1 MAKTFSFEEAITPV
15 KGGSKTFSFED
26 ALHPE
31 QREGAFTGSLK
42 ASTERLKGEAALLAG
57 KVGLMGEAEAE
68 QYRKEKEAEAAALY
82 TPTTQG
88 WTEAPGTKIK
98 ELIGGSL
105 PYMAVPV
112 AAGAAALA
120 APEVAIAGLT
130 GAELAAGTTSALQFT
145 GSNLARQMDENK
157 KSLSDT
163 SLLKAGATAV
173 PQAALDVVGLKMLPA
188 VRGIFGQAGVDISE
202 EAAKQIATKGLL
214 SQAGK
219 LATVSGKTM
228 GAEGATEAGQQF
240 LERLQ
245 AGLSITDPSAREEYF
260 QSFVGG
266 AVLGGALSVPGHITE
281 QALAQPKIEAE
292 RQRQDELK
300 RALSQ
305 QAAIEAQGLG
315 QADITGKELI
325 KQQEQLARD
334 QQALEQ
340 EQIDK
345 EGAARVKAEIERQ
358 AAMQA
363 PVVPTPAAPV
373 PEAPVVTPEPTPAP
387 APEAPAAV
395 APVTPEAAPVT
406 PETPA
411 AEQQVPP
418 GFEKYTETKPDG
430 TVVTGMRRIEE
441 KPAEPLAQPKAKVE
455 SILTETG
462 GNITNKVMVDTV
474 NEGYEMLPLD
484 DERTY
489 KAAGKPVRTFT
500 DNKGVTIALD
510 PQTALAVQRNR
521 PEKGVQVYSGDT
533 ADMTVRHIHVD
544 KDKRKTGAATRAME
558 ALIKRADKHGTTLYI
573 EPAQLEKDGITK
585 EQLKQFYSKFGF
597 EPQWAEDGRVLVRK
611 PGAKAA
617 EKTQPEIN
625 RQRQQ
630 AKKAAKSDSLV
641 AHLKR
646 IGGINSDD
654 KLDITGEKRMIGGG
668 YNAVFKKGAS
678 SLMSRIE
685 DGQLDDY
692 LPYELR
698 RQTHEA
704 LSDQPYDATEAY
716 NYIADIIGRA
726 EPKRPHSVEEDL
738 ARLDQEER
746 DAAMQAEQE
755 AAAKAEEEAL
765 AKANADLALAGAEE
779 RQAAAEQKVYEEA
792 APELS
797 LTGQTN
803 EEIAAAEKA
812 KATAQAEEARKAAA
826 PTAEDFTLTGSNR
839 PADQAAARGAQDLF
853 ETFEARKPSV
863 ANPSTAAEIKS
874 KFAQA
879 FTGRGNQPVIVDT
892 ASELPQP
899 YKNYTMR
906 RKGVAAFVDPETGQ
920 DYYIADRIQKGNE
933 LGIIM
938 HEKGVHL
945 GLRGLIGQDRMNA
958 LVNKI
963 YKWSTDEATTPEE
976 KVARE
981 IAIKAMKKAD
991 RSKEKIGSER
1001 HQEEVI
1007 AYFADTAVNEYGI
1020 NPLEKQPKE
1029 HALVVKWL
1037 KDLWSRA
1044 ETAIKKLGFDPK
1056 SFTPKDMVDLIYSA
1070 ARIEGTEARPAHA
1083 GKIQASELK
1092 AAESDV
1098 MASELP
1104 PTNIAGEEVE
1114 PTWLTP
1120 SETRTERQSMIDDLL
1135 YKMQDNQRDTKLV
1148 QQAIIKAG
1156 RELADT
1162 ADVYGKEK
1170 LYHGRTA
1177 TKMRNFLLNDVNP
1190 IIKEMTRLRITPE
1203 EINTYLHNKHAEA
1216 YNNQMNELNPGNER
1230 LKDQGSGIHT
1240 DAARAYL
1247 ANLEPGKKND
1257 LEAVAKQFYKIT
1269 KDTRKMLV
1277 ESGDITQQTSDMWE
1291 RIYPYYVP
1299 LRRVSENDTNVSG
1312 LGRGFSTRGD
1322 FTRRAMGSLK
1332 AADDIVGNILAEHER
1347 AIVLGEKMRVGQA
1360 VLELALK
1367 NPNPDFWMPVDPDAI
1382 KDPASTIAALRR
1394 MGMDDAEEIINNF
1407 MREPKERY
1415 IKKTTQNGQQVEM
1428 VDTRVNAMKR
1438 FRDNVFPVR
1447 VNGKD
1452 MYVFFNQNDPNA
1464 NRMVKSLKN
1473 LDPDNLDIVLSTFQ
1487 KFTQW
1492 FKNVNTQYNPVF
1504 GFVNLFRD
1512 TSGAML
1518 NLSTTPL
1525 ANDKAKV
1532 FAGITPAM
1540 RGIIRVL
1547 RDERAG
1553 KTDTTGP
1560 WAELY
1565 KDARENGFQ
1574 SGHRESLIRRKEEMK
1589 IIEEKLTQNK
1599 SAGFKKAFGY
1609 VVGQLSDFN
1618 DMMENAVRLSAY
1630 KAALD
1635 KGMSKQ
1641 KAAILAKDLTVNF
1654 DKRGQTTPTLNA
1666 LYAFFNASVQGT
1678 SRIVE
1683 TMKGP
1688 AGRKIVAGGI
1698 GVGVIQAMMMAM
1710 AGFKDDDP
1718 PEFIREK
1725 NFIIPTG
1732 DGKYITIP
1740 YPLGFNVLPNIGRI
1754 TTDIVM
1760 TGGDKLGKR
1769 TADLFGSVLDA
1780 FNPLG
1785 SSGMSMQL
1793 IAPTI
1798 LDIPAAIAENKDAFG
1813 RPIARED
1820 RVTKP
1825 TPGLTRSRESASA
1838 GSKALAEFL
1847 NNISGGTPYQK
1858 GAISPTADT
1867 LDFIAGQLGGG
1878 VAREVMKVGEAA
1890 RMTATGEEIPSYKV
1904 PLASR
1909 FFGETGSAAAASNEF
1924 YNNMARLSG
1933 YGEEIKGR
1941 RKNHEDVR
1949 EFLAEHPEARLWK
1962 SSESA
1967 YNQVS
1972 NLNRQKKKL
1981 LERGADPERIKK
1993 IEERKVAI
2001 MRKFNARVEA
2011 AEQ

>member
-1 MAKTFSFEEAITPV
+1 MPKTFSFDEALTPV

-31 QREGAFTGSLK
+31 QKEGAFTGSLK

-57 KVGLMGEAEAE
+57 KVGLMDELKAEE
-68 QYRKEKEAEAAALY
+68 YRKEKEAEAQALY
-82 TPTTQG
+82 TPTQQG
-88 WTEAPGTKIK
+88 WTEAPGTKLK
-98 ELIGGSL
+98 ELVGGSL
-105 PYMAVPV
+105 PYMAAPV
-112 AAGAAALA
+112 VAGAAAAA
-120 APEVAIAGLT
+120 APEVALAGLT
-130 GAELAAGTTSALQFT
+130 GAELAAGLTSTAQFT

-163 SLLKAGATAV
+163 SLLKAGAAAV

-188 VRGIFGQAGVDISE
+188 VRGIFGKAGLDISE
-202 EAAKQIATKGLL
+202 EAAKELATKGLL
-214 SQAGK
+214 SQAGQYAK
-219 LATVSGKTM
+219 VAGKTM

-245 AGLSITDPSAREEYF
+245 AGLDINDQDARAEYF
-260 QSFVGG
+260 QSF
-266 AVLGGALSVPGHITE
+266 LGGALLGGAFAVPGHAIE
-281 QALAQPKIEAE
+281 RAVAKPRIEEERKKQEEYKQALTRQAQ
-292 RQRQDELK
+292 
-300 RALSQ
+300 
-305 QAAIEAQGLG
+305 IEAQGLG
-315 QADITGKELI
+315 QADVTGQELI

-334 QQALEQ
+334 QQALAQ

-345 EGAARVKAEIERQ
+345 EGAAAVKAEIERQ
-358 AAMQA
+358 AAAQQA
-363 PVVPTPAAPV
+363 PAAPV
-373 PEAPVVTPEPTPAP
+373 QPAAPV
-387 APEAPAAV
+387 
-395 APVTPEAAPVT
+395 VTPEAAPVVT
-406 PETPA
+406 PEAAPEVTPA
-411 AEQQVPP
+411 PIAEAPQAAPEAAAP
-418 GFEKYTETKPDG
+418 
-430 TVVTGMRRIEE
+430 VTPEVA
-441 KPAEPLAQPKAKVE
+441 PEPL
-455 SILTETG
+455 
-462 GNITNKVMVDTV
+462 
-474 NEGYEMLPLD
+474 
-484 DERTY
+484 
-489 KAAGKPVRTFT
+489 
-500 DNKGVTIALD
+500 
-510 PQTALAVQRNR
+510 
-521 PEKGVQVYSGDT
+521 
-533 ADMTVRHIHVD
+533 
-544 KDKRKTGAATRAME
+544 
-558 ALIKRADKHGTTLYI
+558 
-573 EPAQLEKDGITK
+573 
-585 EQLKQFYSKFGF
+585 
-597 EPQWAEDGRVLVRK
+597 
-611 PGAKAA
+611 
-617 EKTQPEIN
+617 TQPEIN
-625 RQRQQ
+625 RQRQ
-630 AKKAAKSDSLV
+630 AVKKAAKSDSLV

-646 IGGINSDD
+646 LGGISSDD

-668 YNAVFKKGAS
+668 YNAVFKKGAT
-678 SLMSRIE
+678 SLMARIE
-685 DGQLDDY
+685 DGQLDEY

-698 RQTHEA
+698 RETHDQTT
-704 LSDQPYDATEAY
+704 DQPYDGTEAY
-716 NYIADIIGRA
+716 NYISDIISRA
-726 EPKRPHSVEEDL
+726 EPKRPHSVEEQL
-738 ARLDQEER
+738 ARLDEQER

-755 AAAKAEEEAL
+755 AAAKAEEERT
-765 AKANADLALAGAEE
+765 AKANEEMAMAGAEE
-779 RQAAAEQKVYEEA
+779 RQAAAEQRVYEEP
-792 APELS
+792 APDLA

-812 KATAQAEEARKAAA
+812 QAAAQAEEARKAAA
-826 PTAEDFTLTGSNR
+826 PPSEDFTLTGSNR
-839 PADQAAARGAQDLF
+839 PADQAAARGARDMF
-853 ETFEARKPSV
+853 ETLEARKPAV
-863 ANPSTAAEIKS
+863 NNPTTADAIKS
-874 KFAQA
+874 KFAEA
-879 FTGRGNQPVIVDT
+879 FTGRGNQPVIVET
-892 ASELPQP
+892 ASQLPEE
-899 YKNYTMR
+899 YRSYAMR
-906 RKGVAAFVDPETGQ
+906 RKGVAAFVDPTTGQ
-920 DYYIADRIQKGNE
+920 DHYIADRIQKGNE
-933 LGIIM
+933 MGIIM

-963 YKWSTDEATTPEE
+963 YKWSTDKATTPEE
-976 KVARE
+976 KVAKE
-981 IAIKAMKKAD
+981 IATKAMKKAD

-1029 HALVVKWL
+1029 NALVLKWL

-1044 ETAIKKLGFDPK
+1044 ETAIKKLGYNPK
-1056 SFTPKDMVDLIYSA
+1056 ALTAQDVVELIYGA
-1070 ARIEGTEARPAHA
+1070 ARIEGTEARPTSA
-1083 GKIQASELK
+1083 GKVQAAEIKASEGAIK
-1092 AAESDV
+1092 P
-1098 MASELP
+1098 SEVP
-1104 PTNIAGEEVE
+1104 AINIAGEVVE
-1114 PTWLTP
+1114 PTWLSP
-1120 SETRTERQSMIDDLL
+1120 AETQTERQSMIDDLL

-1148 QQAIIKAG
+1148 QQAILKAG
-1156 RELADT
+1156 RTLEDT

-1177 TKMRNFLLNDVNP
+1177 TKMRNFLLNDINP
-1190 IIKEMTRLRITPE
+1190 IIKEMVRLNVTPE
-1203 EINTYLHNKHAEA
+1203 EINTYLHNKHAED
-1216 YNNQMNELNPGNER
+1216 YNKQINEINPDNER
-1230 LKDQGSGIHT
+1230 LRDQGSGIHT

-1247 ANLEPGKKND
+1247 ANLDPAKKAD
-1257 LEAVAKQFYKIT
+1257 LEEIAKKFYKIT
-1269 KDTRKMLV
+1269 QETRDMLV
-1277 ESGDITQQTSDMWE
+1277 ESGDITQKTADLWE

-1299 LRRVSENDTNVSG
+1299 LHRVSENDTNVTG
-1312 LGRGFSTRGD
+1312 LGRGFGTRGD
-1322 FTRRAMGSLK
+1322 FTKRAMGSLK
-1332 AADDIVGNILAEHER
+1332 EADDIIGNILAEHER
-1347 AIVLGEKMRVGQA
+1347 AIVLGEKMNVGQA
-1360 VLELALK
+1360 VLELAVK
-1367 NPNPDFWMPVDPDAI
+1367 NPNPDYWLPVDPEAI
-1382 KDPASTIAALRR
+1382 KDPQATIDALKR
-1394 MGMDDAEEIINNF
+1394 MGMDDAEEIVNNF
-1407 MREPKERY
+1407 MQEPKERY

-1447 VNGKD
+1447 VNGRD
-1452 MYVFFNQNDPNA
+1452 MYVFFNQHDPNA
-1464 NRMVKSLKN
+1464 LRQVKALKN

-1532 FAGITPAM
+1532 FSGITPAM

-1565 KDARENGFQ
+1565 KDAREHGFQ

-1589 IIEEKLTQNK
+1589 IIEEKLTQHK
-1599 SAGFKKAFGY
+1599 SAGFKKAFSY

-1635 KGMSKQ
+1635 KGMSKHQ
-1641 KAAILAKDLTVNF
+1641 AAILAKDLTVNF

-1678 SRIVE
+1678 ARIVE

-1698 GVGVIQAMMMAM
+1698 GVGVLQAMMMAA

-1769 TADLFGSVLDA
+1769 TTDLFGSILDA

-1825 TPGLTRSRESASA
+1825 TPGLARSRESASA
-1838 GSKALAEFL
+1838 GSKALAGFL

-1878 VAREVMKVGEAA
+1878 ISREVLKIGEAA
-1890 RMTATGEEIPSYKV
+1890 RLKGAGEEIPSYKV

-1924 YNNMARLSG
+1924 YDNMARLSG

-1941 RKNHEDVR
+1941 RKNHEDVS
-1949 EFLAEHPEARLWK
+1949 EFLAEHPDARLWK
-1962 SSESA
+1962 NSESV

-1981 LERGADPERIKK
+1981 IERGAEPERIKR
-1993 IEERKVAI
+1993 IEDRKVEI
-2001 MRKFNARVEA
+2001 MRRFNAKVE
-2011 AEQ
+2011 EKRGE

>member
-1 MAKTFSFEEAITPV
+1 
-15 KGGSKTFSFED
+15 
-26 ALHPE
+26 
-31 QREGAFTGSLK
+31 
-42 ASTERLKGEAALLAG
+42 
-57 KVGLMGEAEAE
+57 
-68 QYRKEKEAEAAALY
+68 
-82 TPTTQG
+82 
-88 WTEAPGTKIK
+88 
-98 ELIGGSL
+98 
-105 PYMAVPV
+105 
-112 AAGAAALA
+112 
-120 APEVAIAGLT
+120 
-130 GAELAAGTTSALQFT
+130 
-145 GSNLARQMDENK
+145 
-157 KSLSDT
+157 
-163 SLLKAGATAV
+163 
-173 PQAALDVVGLKMLPA
+173 
-188 VRGIFGQAGVDISE
+188 
-202 EAAKQIATKGLL
+202 
-214 SQAGK
+214 
-219 LATVSGKTM
+219 
-228 GAEGATEAGQQF
+228 
-240 LERLQ
+240 
-245 AGLSITDPSAREEYF
+245 
-260 QSFVGG
+260 
-266 AVLGGALSVPGHITE
+266 
-281 QALAQPKIEAE
+281 
-292 RQRQDELK
+292 
-300 RALSQ
+300 
-305 QAAIEAQGLG
+305 
-315 QADITGKELI
+315 
-325 KQQEQLARD
+325 
-334 QQALEQ
+334 
-340 EQIDK
+340 
-345 EGAARVKAEIERQ
+345 
-358 AAMQA
+358 
-363 PVVPTPAAPV
+363 
-373 PEAPVVTPEPTPAP
+373 
-387 APEAPAAV
+387 
-395 APVTPEAAPVT
+395 
-406 PETPA
+406 
-411 AEQQVPP
+411 
-418 GFEKYTETKPDG
+418 
-430 TVVTGMRRIEE
+430 
-441 KPAEPLAQPKAKVE
+441 
-455 SILTETG
+455 
-462 GNITNKVMVDTV
+462 
-474 NEGYEMLPLD
+474 
-484 DERTY
+484 
-489 KAAGKPVRTFT
+489 
-500 DNKGVTIALD
+500 
-510 PQTALAVQRNR
+510 
-521 PEKGVQVYSGDT
+521 
-533 ADMTVRHIHVD
+533 
-544 KDKRKTGAATRAME
+544 
-558 ALIKRADKHGTTLYI
+558 
-573 EPAQLEKDGITK
+573 
-585 EQLKQFYSKFGF
+585 
-597 EPQWAEDGRVLVRK
+597 
-611 PGAKAA
+611 
-617 EKTQPEIN
+617 
-625 RQRQQ
+625 
-630 AKKAAKSDSLV
+630 
-641 AHLKR
+641 
-646 IGGINSDD
+646 
-654 KLDITGEKRMIGGG
+654 MIGGG
-668 YNAVFKKGAS
+668 YNPVFKKGAE
-678 SLMSRIE
+678 SLRAIID
-685 DGQLDDY
+685 DGKLDEY

-698 RQTHEA
+698 KETHDVLNDQA
-704 LSDQPYDATEAY
+704 YDSDAAY
-716 NYIADIIGRA
+716 NYIADIIRRA
-726 EPKRPHSVEEDL
+726 EPKRPHSVEEEL
-738 ARLDQEER
+738 ARLDEQER

-755 AAAKAEEEAL
+755 AAAKAEEERT
-765 AKANADLALAGAEE
+765 AKANEEMAMAGAEE
-779 RQAAAEQKVYEEA
+779 RQAAAEQRVYEEP
-792 APELS
+792 APELA

-812 KATAQAEEARKAAA
+812 QAAAKAEEARKAAA
-826 PTAEDFTLTGSNR
+826 PPSEDFTLTGSNR
-839 PADQAAARGAQDLF
+839 PADQAAARGARDMF
-853 ETFEARKPSV
+853 ETLEARKPAV
-863 ANPSTAAEIKS
+863 NNPTTADAIKS
-874 KFAQA
+874 KFAEA
-879 FTGRGNQPVIVDT
+879 FTGRGNQPVIVET
-892 ASELPQP
+892 ASQLPEE
-899 YKNYTMR
+899 YRSYAMR
-906 RKGVAAFVDPETGQ
+906 RKGVAAFVDPTTGQ
-920 DYYIADRIQKGNE
+920 DHYIADRIQKGNE
-933 LGIIM
+933 MGIIM

-976 KVARE
+976 KVAKE
-981 IAIKAMKKAD
+981 IATKAMKKAD

-1029 HALVVKWL
+1029 NALVLKWL

-1044 ETAIKKLGFDPK
+1044 ETAIKKLGYNPK
-1056 SFTPKDMVDLIYSA
+1056 ALTAQDVVELIYGA
-1070 ARIEGTEARPAHA
+1070 ARIEGTEARPTSA
-1083 GKIQASELK
+1083 GKVKAAELK
-1092 AAESDV
+1092 A
-1098 MASELP
+1098 SEEAIKP
-1104 PTNIAGEEVE
+1104 SEVPAINIAGEQVE
-1114 PTWLTP
+1114 PTWLSP
-1120 SETRTERQSMIDDLL
+1120 SETQTARQSMIDDLL

-1148 QQAIIKAG
+1148 QKAITNAG
-1156 RELADT
+1156 RALEDT

-1190 IIKEMTRLRITPE
+1190 IIKEMVRLNVTPE
-1203 EINTYLHNKHAEA
+1203 EINTYLHNKHAED
-1216 YNNQMNELNPGNER
+1216 YNKQMNEINPDNER
-1230 LKDQGSGIHT
+1230 LRDQGSGIHT

-1247 ANLEPGKKND
+1247 ANLDPAKKAD
-1257 LEAVAKQFYKIT
+1257 LEEVAKQFYKIT
-1269 KDTRKMLV
+1269 QDTRDMLV
-1277 ESGDITQQTSDMWE
+1277 ESGDITQKTADMWE

-1322 FTRRAMGSLK
+1322 FTKRAMGSLK
-1332 AADDIVGNILAEHER
+1332 AADDIIGNILAEHER

-1367 NPNPDFWMPVDPDAI
+1367 NPNPDFWLPVDPDAI
-1382 KDPASTIAALRR
+1382 KDPDKTIAALRS
-1394 MGMDDAEEIINNF
+1394 MGMDDAEEIVNNF
-1407 MREPKERY
+1407 MKEPKERY

-1452 MYVFFNQNDPNA
+1452 MYVFFNQHDPNA

-1532 FAGITPAM
+1532 FSGITPAM

-1589 IIEEKLTQNK
+1589 IIEEKLTQHK
-1599 SAGFKKAFGY
+1599 SAGFKKAFSY

-1635 KGMSKQ
+1635 KGMSKHQ
-1641 KAAILAKDLTVNF
+1641 AAILAKDLTVNF

-1678 SRIVE
+1678 ARIVE

-1698 GVGVIQAMMMAM
+1698 GVGVLQAMMMAA

-1769 TADLFGSVLDA
+1769 TTDLFGSILDA

-1825 TPGLTRSRESASA
+1825 TPGLARSRESASA
-1838 GSKALAEFL
+1838 GSKALAGFL

-1878 VAREVMKVGEAA
+1878 ISREVLKVGEAA
-1890 RMTATGEEIPSYKV
+1890 RLKGAGEEIPSYKV
-1904 PLASR
+1904 PLLSR
-1909 FFGETGSAAAASNEF
+1909 FYGETGSAAAASNEF
-1924 YNNMARLSG
+1924 YDNMARLSG

-1941 RKNHEDVR
+1941 RKNHEDVS
-1949 EFLAEHPEARLWK
+1949 EFLAEHPDARLWK
-1962 SSESA
+1962 NSESV

-1981 LERGADPERIKK
+1981 IERGAEPERIKR
-1993 IEERKVAI
+1993 IEDRKVEI
-2001 MRKFNARVEA
+2001 MRRFNAKVE
-2011 AEQ
+2011 EKRGE

>member
-1 MAKTFSFEEAITPV
+1 MPKTFSFDEALTPV

-31 QREGAFTGSLK
+31 QKEGAFTGSLK

-57 KVGLMGEAEAE
+57 KVGLMDELKAEE
-68 QYRKEKEAEAAALY
+68 YRKEKEAEAQALY
-82 TPTTQG
+82 TPTQQG
-88 WTEAPGTKIK
+88 WTEAPGTKLK
-98 ELIGGSL
+98 ELVGGSL
-105 PYMAVPV
+105 PYMAAPV
-112 AAGAAALA
+112 IAGAAAAA
-120 APEVAIAGLT
+120 APEVALAGLT
-130 GAELAAGTTSALQFT
+130 GAELAAGLTSTAQFT

-163 SLLKAGATAV
+163 SLLKAGAAAV

-188 VRGIFGQAGVDISE
+188 VRGIFGKAGLDISE
-202 EAAKQIATKGLL
+202 EAAKELATKGLL
-214 SQAGK
+214 SQAGQYAK
-219 LATVSGKTM
+219 VAGKTM

-245 AGLSITDPSAREEYF
+245 AGLDINDPEARTEYF
-260 QSFVGG
+260 QSF
-266 AVLGGALSVPGHITE
+266 LGGALLGGAFAVPGHAIE
-281 QALAQPKIEAE
+281 RAVAKPRIEEERKKQEEYKQALTRQAQM
-292 RQRQDELK
+292 
-300 RALSQ
+300 
-305 QAAIEAQGLG
+305 EAQGLG
-315 QADITGKELI
+315 QADVTGQALI

-334 QQALEQ
+334 QQALAQ

-345 EGAARVKAEIERQ
+345 EGAAAVKAEIERQ
-358 AAMQA
+358 AAAA
-363 PVVPTPAAPV
+363 PEAAPV
-373 PEAPVVTPEPTPAP
+373 QPAAPVVTPEAAPVATPEAAPEVTPAP
-387 APEAPAAV
+387 IAEAPQAAPEAA
-395 APVTPEAAPVT
+395 APVTPEAAPEVA
-406 PETPA
+406 P
-411 AEQQVPP
+411 
-418 GFEKYTETKPDG
+418 
-430 TVVTGMRRIEE
+430 
-441 KPAEPLAQPKAKVE
+441 EPL
-455 SILTETG
+455 
-462 GNITNKVMVDTV
+462 
-474 NEGYEMLPLD
+474 
-484 DERTY
+484 
-489 KAAGKPVRTFT
+489 
-500 DNKGVTIALD
+500 
-510 PQTALAVQRNR
+510 
-521 PEKGVQVYSGDT
+521 
-533 ADMTVRHIHVD
+533 
-544 KDKRKTGAATRAME
+544 
-558 ALIKRADKHGTTLYI
+558 
-573 EPAQLEKDGITK
+573 
-585 EQLKQFYSKFGF
+585 
-597 EPQWAEDGRVLVRK
+597 
-611 PGAKAA
+611 
-617 EKTQPEIN
+617 TQPEIN
-625 RQRQQ
+625 RQRQA

-646 IGGINSDD
+646 LGGISSDD
-654 KLDITGEKRMIGGG
+654 KLDIAGDKKMIGGG
-668 YNAVFKKGAS
+668 YNPVFKKGAE
-678 SLMSRIE
+678 SLRAMID
-685 DGQLDDY
+685 DGKLDEY

-698 RQTHEA
+698 KETHDVLNDQA
-704 LSDQPYDATEAY
+704 YDSDAAY
-716 NYIADIIGRA
+716 NYIADIIRRA
-726 EPKRPHSVEEDL
+726 EPKRPHSVEEQL
-738 ARLDQEER
+738 ARLDEQER

-755 AAAKAEEEAL
+755 AAAKAEEERT
-765 AKANADLALAGAEE
+765 AKANEEMAMAGAEE
-779 RQAAAEQKVYEEA
+779 RQAAAEQRVYEEP
-792 APELS
+792 APDLA
-797 LTGQTN
+797 LTGET
-803 EEIAAAEKA
+803 EAEIAAREKA
-812 KATAQAEEARKAAA
+812 QAAAKAEEARKAAA
-826 PTAEDFTLTGSNR
+826 PPSEDFTLTGSNR
-839 PADQAAARGAQDLF
+839 PADQAAARGARDMF
-853 ETFEARKPSV
+853 ETLEARKPAV
-863 ANPSTAAEIKS
+863 NNPTTADAIKS
-874 KFAQA
+874 KFAEA
-879 FTGRGNQPVIVDT
+879 FTGRGNQPVIVET
-892 ASELPQP
+892 ASDLPEE
-899 YKNYTMR
+899 YRSYAMR
-906 RKGVAAFVDPETGQ
+906 RKGVAAFVDPTTGQ
-920 DYYIADRIQKGNE
+920 DHYIADRIQKGNE
-933 LGIIM
+933 MGIIM

-976 KVARE
+976 KVAKK

-1029 HALVVKWL
+1029 NALVLKWL

-1044 ETAIKKLGFDPK
+1044 ETAIKKLGYNPK
-1056 SFTPKDMVDLIYSA
+1056 ALTAQDVVELIYGA
-1070 ARIEGTEARPAHA
+1070 ARIEGTEARPTSA
-1083 GKIQASELK
+1083 GKVQAAEIKASEGAIK
-1092 AAESDV
+1092 P
-1098 MASELP
+1098 SEVP
-1104 PTNIAGEEVE
+1104 AINIAGEQVE
-1114 PTWLTP
+1114 PTWLSP
-1120 SETRTERQSMIDDLL
+1120 SETQTARQSMIDDLL

-1148 QQAIIKAG
+1148 QQAILKAG
-1156 RELADT
+1156 RTLEDT

-1170 LYHGRTA
+1170 LYHGRAA
-1177 TKMRNFLLNDVNP
+1177 TKMRNFLLNDINP
-1190 IIKEMTRLRITPE
+1190 IIKEMVRLNVTPE
-1203 EINTYLHNKHAEA
+1203 EINTYLHNKHAED
-1216 YNNQMNELNPGNER
+1216 YNKQINEINPGNDR
-1230 LKDQGSGIHT
+1230 LQDQGSGIHT

-1247 ANLEPGKKND
+1247 ANLDPAKKAD
-1257 LEAVAKQFYKIT
+1257 LEEIAKKFYKIT
-1269 KDTRKMLV
+1269 QETRDMLV
-1277 ESGDITQQTSDMWE
+1277 ESGDITQKTADLWE

-1299 LRRVSENDTNVSG
+1299 LHRVSENDTNVTG
-1312 LGRGFSTRGD
+1312 LGRGFGTRGD
-1322 FTRRAMGSLK
+1322 FTKRAMGSLK
-1332 AADDIVGNILAEHER
+1332 EADDIIGNILAEHER
-1347 AIVLGEKMRVGQA
+1347 AIVLGEKMNVGQA
-1360 VLELALK
+1360 VLELAVK
-1367 NPNPDFWMPVDPDAI
+1367 NPNPDYWLPVDPEAI
-1382 KDPASTIAALRR
+1382 KDPQATIDALKR
-1394 MGMDDAEEIINNF
+1394 MGMDDAEEIVNNF
-1407 MREPKERY
+1407 MQEPKERY

-1447 VNGKD
+1447 VNGRD
-1452 MYVFFNQNDPNA
+1452 MYVFFNQHDPNA
-1464 NRMVKSLKN
+1464 LRQVKALKN

-1532 FAGITPAM
+1532 FSGITPAM

-1589 IIEEKLTQNK
+1589 IIEEKLTQHK
-1599 SAGFKKAFGY
+1599 SAGFKKAFSY

-1630 KAALD
+1630 KAALEKSLSKANISIEDLLSFEREKSEAANDSIKD
-1635 KGMSKQ
+1635 KYKSKLTEEQ
-1641 KAAILAKDLTVNF
+1641 KNNIERNSKLIDSARHQAAILAKDLTVNF

-1678 SRIVE
+1678 ARIVE

-1698 GVGVIQAMMMAM
+1698 GVGVLQAMMMAA

-1769 TADLFGSVLDA
+1769 TTDLFGSILDA

-1825 TPGLTRSRESASA
+1825 TPGLARSRESASA
-1838 GSKALAEFL
+1838 GSKALAGFL

-1878 VAREVMKVGEAA
+1878 ISREVLKIGEAA
-1890 RMTATGEEIPSYKV
+1890 RLKGAGEEIPSYKV

-1924 YNNMARLSG
+1924 YDNMARLSG

-1941 RKNHEDVR
+1941 RKNHEDVS
-1949 EFLAEHPEARLWK
+1949 EFLSEHPDARLWK
-1962 SSESA
+1962 NSESV

-1981 LERGADPERIKK
+1981 IERGAEPERIKR
-1993 IEERKVAI
+1993 IEDRKVEI
-2001 MRKFNARVEA
+2001 MRRFNAKVE
-2011 AEQ
+2011 EKRGE